1 MRTIASVALVVL
13 LVLAVSAAWAG
24 QPDEYVLY
32 GSYED
37 VPLVG
42 WWPAGASGMIAVGGV
57 EFFVIPGNGGGVT
70 LPVRAEIVDAR
81 IAEILSA
88 GISGPVCGKSARWV
102 RDIRGQPTIF
112 VGPYRLITVYD
123 IDAVNAGAASAQA
136 LALKWA
142 HSVAAALPQVLPSP
156 YVVWDLPA
164 SPAPGPAVSPTPSM
178 AD

>member
-13 LVLAVSAAWAG
+13 LVLAVSVAWAG

-88 GISGPVCGKSARWV
+88 GIIGPVCVGDV
-102 RDIRGQPTIF
+102 RGQPTIY
-112 VGPYRLITVYD
+112 VAEHRLITVYD
-123 IDAVNAGAASAQA
+123 VDAANAGACCAHT
-136 LALKWA
+136 LAEKWA
-142 HSVAAALPQVLPSP
+142 QSVAEGLSLVVPSLYAAQPVTEP
-156 YVVWDLPA
+156 Y
-164 SPAPGPAVSPTPSM
+164 PGGEE
-178 AD
+178 